1 MKDEKCISSFLFQ
14 IRSKKEGSNRM
25 ALKLDVAH
33 NNNPRKNPAKIDIL
47 T

>member
-1 MKDEKCISSFLFQ
+1 MRDEKCISSFLFQ
-14 IRSKKEGSNRM
+14 IRSKMEGSNRM

-33 NNNPRKNPAKIDIL
+33 NNPRKNPAKIGIL